1 MDLHD
6 PHGRQPATSS
16 IVATINTRWE
26 LEVIT
31 DFWLTCVLK
40 KRLTM
45 TGEGLNGDLGF
56 KQICSAAEIENNPFT
71 RLPVYQLGYWDIH
84 IEKHLDRV
92 HT

>member
-6 PHGRQPATSS
+6 PHGKHPATSS
-16 IVATINTRWE
+16 IVAMIITWWGF
-26 LEVIT
+26 EVIT

-71 RLPVYQLGYWDIH
+71 RLPVYQGGPGDIH
-84 IEKHLDRV
+84 IEKH
-92 HT
+92 